1 MKKAPLKKN
10 DVPMNLREQAFAIFH
25 AAIDAV
31 KPEALI
37 RQHLTLQDERLFFRG
52 REILDLQAFERIYLV
67 GAGKASAFMARALE
81 ALLGERISGGLVIVK
96 YGHSAPCRRITIRE
110 AGHPLPDENGLNAA
124 EALLSLTG
132 QAGGKDLVICLIS
145 GGGSALLEKLPGSE
159 APGGGI
165 TLEDLQETFR
175 RLLECG
181 ATIEEMNA
189 LRKHLSLVKGGR
201 LAAAIAPARCLTLA
215 ISDVIGDPPE
225 TIASGPTAPDPT
237 TFADAWDAV
246 RKYQLEDR
254 LPAPVSGYLQ
264 KGLRGEAPETLK
276 PGDPVFEKVEN
287 IILGNNLTALNAA
300 REAAE
305 SLGFPALILSSRIR
319 GEAREAARVI
329 AAIVQEILAGGRPLP
344 RPACLLFGGET
355 TVTVR
360 GSGKGGR
367 NQEFALAA
375 LNELKNIPAPHILL
389 SCGSDGGDGPTDAAG
404 AFIDPEIYRAAEA
417 LDLDSRAYLQDNDA
431 YHFFEQAGGLVKTGP
446 TATNVMDIGIA
457 LVP

>member
-1 MKKAPLKKN
+1 
-10 DVPMNLREQAFAIFH
+10 MNLREHAFAILH

-31 KPEALI
+31 KPEPLI
-37 RQHLTLQDERLFFRG
+37 RRHLSLKNDRLWLHG
-52 REILDLQAFERIYLV
+52 REILNLNAFECIYLA
-67 GAGKASAFMARALE
+67 GAGKASAFMAQALE
-81 ALLGERISGGLVIVK
+81 ALLGERISGGLVVVK
-96 YGHSAPCRRITIRE
+96 YGHSALCQKISIRE

-124 EALLSLTG
+124 GELLSLLQ
-132 QAGGKDLVICLIS
+132 QAGEKDLVICLIS

-159 APGGGI
+159 APTGGI
-165 TLEDLQETFR
+165 SLTDLQETSR

-189 LRKHLSLVKGGR
+189 LRKHISLVKGGR

-215 ISDVIGDPPE
+215 ISDVIGDPPG

-237 TFADAWDAV
+237 TFSDAWDVV

-254 LPAPVSGYLQ
+254 LPASVSGYLQ

-276 PGDPVFEKVEN
+276 PGDPVFESVEN
-287 IILGNNLTALNAA
+287 IILGNNLAALNAA
-300 REAAE
+300 RETAE
-305 SLGFPALILSSRIR
+305 SLGFPTLILSSRIQ
-319 GEAREAARVI
+319 GEAREAARVL
-329 AAIVQEILAGGRPLP
+329 AGIVQEILASGHPLP

-367 NQEFALAA
+367 NQELALAA
-375 LNELKNIPAPHILL
+375 LLELKNIREAHILL

-404 AFIDPEIYRAAEA
+404 AFSDPEIYRAAEA
-417 LDLDSRAYLQDNDA
+417 LNLDPRAYLQNNDA

-446 TATNVMDIGIA
+446 TGTNVMDIGIV
-457 LVP
+457 LVG

>member
-1 MKKAPLKKN
+1 
-10 DVPMNLREQAFAIFH
+10 MNLREQAFAILH
-25 AAIDAV
+25 AAIAAV
-31 KPEALI
+31 KPERLI
-37 RQHLTLQDERLFFRG
+37 RQHLSLHEEQLRYRG
-52 REILDLQAFERIYLV
+52 REILNLKAFERIYLV
-67 GAGKASAFMARALE
+67 GAGKASAFMARAME

-96 YGHSAPCRRITIRE
+96 YDHSAPCQKIGIRE
-110 AGHPLPDENGLNAA
+110 AGHPLPDENGLNAT
-124 EALLSLTG
+124 EALLNLVK
-132 QAGGKDLVICLIS
+132 QAGEKDLVICLIS
-145 GGGSALLEKLPGSE
+145 GGGSALLEKLPGLE
-159 APGGGI
+159 APAGGI
-165 TLEDLQETFR
+165 SLTDLQETSR
-175 RLLECG
+175 RLLEYG

-237 TFADAWDAV
+237 TFSDVWNVV
-246 RKYQLEDR
+246 RNYRLENR
-254 LPAPVSGYLQ
+254 LPASVSGYLQ

-287 IILGNNLTALNAA
+287 IILGNNLAALNAA
-300 REAAE
+300 RKTAE
-305 SLGFPALILSSRIR
+305 DLGFPALILSSRIQ
-319 GEAREAARVI
+319 GEAREAARAI
-329 AAIVQEILAGGRPLP
+329 AGIVQEIVASGHPLP

-360 GSGKGGR
+360 GGGKGGR
-367 NQEFALAA
+367 NQELALAA
-375 LNELKNIPAPHILL
+375 LMELKNIPKPHILL

-417 LDLDSRAYLQDNDA
+417 LNLDSRAYLQNNDA

-446 TATNVMDIGIA
+446 TGTNVMDIGIV
-457 LVP
+457 LVA